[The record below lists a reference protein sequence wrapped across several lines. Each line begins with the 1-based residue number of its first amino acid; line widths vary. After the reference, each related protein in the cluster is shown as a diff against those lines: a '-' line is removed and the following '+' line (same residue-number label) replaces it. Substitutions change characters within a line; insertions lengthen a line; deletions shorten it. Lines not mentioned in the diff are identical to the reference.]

1 MGGQSVS
8 CAGTQMDF
16 SEEFGPV
23 IFNAEVAPG
32 AWEMR
37 IRLPEMAPR
46 VQPGQFVHL
55 LISKDSPRILRRPF
69 SVYGVEGDEL
79 SMLYQVVGAGTREM
93 TTISVGTELSVIGP
107 IGRGWNPPA
116 EAHSVLLVTGGLGA
130 APLAML
136 AEALR
141 SEGVQVHVAMGAP
154 TAVRLVGR
162 ERYVSSACTIDVAT
176 DDGSEGESGYCTDV
190 ARRLIDENTF
200 DYIATCGP
208 EPMQRIVADLAHA
221 AGVPCEV
228 SLERRMACG
237 IGACLSCVVVTTEGL
252 ERACVEGPVFD
263 AERVV
268 WNA

>member
-1 MGGQSVS
+1 MRI
-8 CAGTQMDF
+8 DF
-16 SEEFGPV
+16 SEEIGLV

-37 IRLPEMAPR
+37 ISLPEMAPR
-46 VQPGQFVHL
+46 VKPGQFVHL

-69 SVYGVEGDEL
+69 SVYAVDGDEL
-79 SMLYQVVGAGTREM
+79 SLLYQVVGAGTREM
-93 TTISVGTELSVIGP
+93 TTLGVGTELSVIGP

-116 EAHSVLLVTGGLGA
+116 DAQNVLLVTGGLGA

-141 SEGVQVHVAMGAP
+141 AEGVDVTVAMGAP

-162 ERYVSSACTIDVAT
+162 ERYASSSCTIAVAT
-176 DDGSEGESGYCTDV
+176 DDGSEGESGFCTGV
-190 ARRLIDENTF
+190 AGRLIGENAF

-208 EPMQRIVADLAHA
+208 EPMQRIVAELANA
-221 AGVPCEV
+221 AGIACEV

-237 IGACLSCVVVTTEGL
+237 VGACLSCVVTTTGGL
-252 ERACVEGPVFD
+252 ERACVDGPVFD
-263 AERVV
+263 AERVI